1 MDFLQALSDPS
12 ALPFGWPTGGLGA
25 FLLFL
30 APVGGGIPV
39 GVLLADRGGVPAWGT
54 ILLYL
59 LSDVV
64 LAFAIE
70 PLFAVVLRLG
80 RRFETVGRA
89 GAVIQRVSHGAG
101 LKQEGAKSA
110 LGLIFVSFAVS
121 PTTGRAAAASVGHG
135 FFRGWSL
142 AIIGD
147 MAYFALLMASTLW
160 LSNVLGND
168 RLTIVIAI
176 ATAWILPLVLQRM
189 RTTILR
195 PAAVA
200 AHAEP

>member
-1 MDFLQALSDPS
+1 
-12 ALPFGWPTGGLGA
+12 
-25 FLLFL
+25 
-30 APVGGGIPV
+30 
-39 GVLLADRGGVPAWGT
+39 
-54 ILLYL
+54 
-59 LSDVV
+59 
-64 LAFAIE
+64 
-70 PLFAVVLRLG
+70 
-80 RRFETVGRA
+80 
-89 GAVIQRVSHGAG
+89 
-101 LKQEGAKSA
+101 
-110 LGLIFVSFAVS
+110 
-121 PTTGRAAAASVGHG
+121 
-135 FFRGWSL
+135 L